1 MSLILTILT
10 FAVFVGVSYL
20 SGFMK
25 KGLVPKA
32 VPEGLP
38 NNFDSIGNHLI
49 WAHGRAPLQ
58 DAQTIVVL
66 PTAADTSVRIEGYA
80 LPQSLYYHQG
90 HTWVALQES
99 GAAVVGLD
107 DFASKLMGRPTSIK
121 LPRVGE
127 RCRQGARGWI
137 LSRKGRILA
146 MPFPLDGEVVAIN
159 ERVLNNPEILTKEP
173 YGNGWL
179 AMVKPRELKRNLR
192 NLLAGPIAMRW
203 MEEAAADLRSAFSG
217 KLGAVYQDGGL
228 PKEGLA
234 DHFDEADWE
243 KFADRFFMVERR
255 G

>member
-1 MSLILTILT
+1 MSLFLTLLT
-10 FAVFVGVSYL
+10 FGVFVGVSYL

-25 KGLVPKA
+25 KGIVPKA
-32 VPEGLP
+32 VPEGP
-38 NNFDSIGNHLI
+38 FIG
-49 WAHGRAPLQ
+49 PLDIGDTQ
-58 DAQTIVVL
+58 RSTPRTVVVL
-66 PTAADTSVRIEGYA
+66 PTAADAAVRIEGYA

-90 HTWVALQES
+90 HAWVALQES
-99 GAAVVGLD
+99 GTAVIGVD
-107 DFASKLMGRPTSIK
+107 DFAGKLIGKPTSVK

-127 RCRQGARGWI
+127 RCRQGAKGWI
-137 LSRKGRILA
+137 FSTKGRMLA

-192 NLLAGPIAMRW
+192 NLLNGAIAMRW
-203 MEEAAADLRSAFSG
+203 MEESAAELRSAFSG

-234 DHFDEADWE
+234 ECFDEADWE
-243 KFADRFFMVERR
+243 RFADRVFMVERR